1 MVNPG
6 QVGCVVFPG
15 KTRFGCAGWSVGASR
30 WADGGANSLPGRV
43 PTMMQLYYQGWASHR
58 VYYSLLAP
66 LQGWGFVGGP
76 NPGWRFALPWAIP
89 FRPVGA
95 SEGLD
100 LSPVG
105 WEETRGRL
113 SLHGAN

>member
-1 MVNPG
+1 
-6 QVGCVVFPG
+6 
-15 KTRFGCAGWSVGASR
+15 
-30 WADGGANSLPGRV
+30 
-43 PTMMQLYYQGWASHR
+43 MMQLYGQGWASHR

-95 SEGLD
+95 SEELIV
-100 LSPVG
+100 SPVG

-113 SLHGAN
+113 SLHGANWNGGQGISMEPGCSN